1 MPRVA
6 ASLSRYWCGVGRFA
20 LLAFALGACAT
31 GTDGPFW
38 GADATI
44 APGWDRL
51 GRAALTAATDPFTW
65 APAIG
70 AAALQIGEA
79 DHDIAEWANDE
90 TPIFGSRETASDAS
104 DWLRGASMAIYVGA
118 GLGTPAPGGD
128 WLSAKAK
135 GLAVGGAAMDGVGLI
150 EGSTEN
156 AACGQSTATRR
167 RGGPGVTGIAG

>member
-6 ASLSRYWCGVGRFA
+6 ASLSRYWCGVGRCA

-128 WLSAKAK
+128 WLSA
-135 GLAVGGAAMDGVGLI
+135 VGPRTSLGAGSRQLSVGARQPDFCQRTSDLR
-150 EGSTEN
+150 N
-156 AACGQSTATRR
+156 PALL
-167 RGGPGVTGIAG
+167 